1 MTIESVEQKHGNEER
16 REIGKL
22 YTLGT
27 TSEELKPIAD
37 LVKSAKHSVVFIEP
51 VATTELLKYAAMRA
65 KGVTATIYSPHITQE
80 FKDAVNSHNK
90 QHPGLELKAMRDPK
104 TRLVLVDEKVYVA
117 GIYLNRPKKT
127 TVFGIVHLFTPAD
140 IIKIVQNME
149 NTL

>member
-1 MTIESVEQKHGNEER
+1 MTIESVGQKNGDEER
-16 REIGKL
+16 PIIESL
-22 YTLGT
+22 FTLGT
-27 TSEELKPIAD
+27 TSEELEPIAD

-90 QHPGLELKAMRDPK
+90 QHPSLELKAMRDPK
-104 TRLVLVDEKVYVA
+104 TRLVLVDDKVYVS
-117 GIYLNRPKKT
+117 GISLNRAKRT
-127 TVFGIVHLFTPAD
+127 TVFGIVHLFTSAD
-140 IIKIVQNME
+140 IIKIIQNME

>member
-1 MTIESVEQKHGNEER
+1 MTIVSAGQKHGDEKR
-16 REIGKL
+16 KKIGRL

-27 TSEELKPIAD
+27 TSEELEPIAG

-51 VATTELLKYAAMRA
+51 IATTELLKYAAMRT
-65 KGVTATIYSPHITQE
+65 KGVTATIYSPHISQE

-90 QHPGLELKAMRDPK
+90 QHPGLDLKAMRDPK
-104 TRLVLVDEKVYVA
+104 TRLVLVDDKVYVA
-117 GIYLNRPKKT
+117 GIYLNRVKKT
-127 TVFGIVHLFTPAD
+127 TAFGIVHLFTPAD

>member
-1 MTIESVEQKHGNEER
+1 MTIESVEQKHSNEES

-27 TSEELKPIAD
+27 TSEELEPIAD

-90 QHPGLELKAMRDPK
+90 QHPSLELKAMRDPK

-127 TVFGIVHLFTPAD
+127 TVFDIVHLFTPAD
-140 IIKIVQNME
+140 IIKIIQNME